1 MKLWTVLVMIVLLL
15 GGCSWNKDASKNE
28 SMNSVVAGSSA
39 ATKLLNA
46 LEAHESDINILDSDK
61 SKIVFVLYYDN
72 NDKISEYLSEMK
84 SEGYEQTVYDA
95 TISSTVT
102 LENKNQT
109 ISITMIS
116 DLEEFKK
123 VNREKG
129 QKYQDQLDN
138 ISDIN
143 MMVEIK
149 EN

>member
-15 GGCSWNKDASKNE
+15 SGCSWNKDASMNE
-28 SMNSVVAGSSA
+28 SRNSVVTGFPA
-39 ATKLLNA
+39 ATRLLSA
-46 LEAHESDINILDSDK
+46 LEVKESDIKILESDK
-61 SKIVFVLYYDN
+61 SKMIFALYYDS
-72 NDKISEYLSEMK
+72 DYKISEYLSEMK

-102 LENKNQT
+102 LENKDQT

-116 DLEEFKK
+116 DLEEFKQE
-123 VNREKG
+123 NREKG

-143 MMVEIK
+143 MLVGIN

>member
-28 SMNSVVAGSSA
+28 SMNSVVAGSPA